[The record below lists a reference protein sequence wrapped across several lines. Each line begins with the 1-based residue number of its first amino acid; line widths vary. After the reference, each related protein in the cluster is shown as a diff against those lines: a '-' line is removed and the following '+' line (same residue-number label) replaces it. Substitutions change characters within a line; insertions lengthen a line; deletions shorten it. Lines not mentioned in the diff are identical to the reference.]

1 MENYDCAKVVRIQRH
16 HLNGCHGGVCV
27 WNVDIKRVNNW
38 LMAKLSESMRV
49 QVTCF
54 GQIGL
59 IDEIEIRKR
68 SRETCGKTLKKLL
81 DHCASDDLKHNW
93 KGPLL
98 KLGKNGLRHH
108 QDCRRSVNKLRN

>member
-1 MENYDCAKVVRIQRH
+1 MDVMA
-16 HLNGCHGGVCV
+16 VCV
-27 WNVDIKRVNNW
+27 WNVDTKRVNNC

-68 SRETCGKTLKKLL
+68 SRETCGKTLKELL
-81 DHCASDDLKHNW
+81 DHCASDDLKHN
-93 KGPLL
+93 
-98 KLGKNGLRHH
+98 
-108 QDCRRSVNKLRN
+108 